1 MGRALHGWLLT
12 DIIMLAA
19 PAPLQQTVSKSW
31 LDFTHSS
38 PLRVAMGTYNIN
50 GGKHFRSVV
59 YKDVSLDDWLLDGW
73 KESRNGE
80 PDENIAYIYCTI
92 WRKYFSQS
100 LPKFASPKPLSPPS
114 RIPQRRGNIKAVI
127 IGLKT

>member
-1 MGRALHGWLLT
+1 MGRALVGWLLT
-12 DIIMLAA
+12 NIMLAA
-19 PAPLQQTVSKSW
+19 PAPLQQTVSENW

-80 PDENIAYIYCTI
+80 PD
-92 WRKYFSQS
+92 
-100 LPKFASPKPLSPPS
+100 
-114 RIPQRRGNIKAVI
+114 
-127 IGLKT
+127 

>member
-19 PAPLQQTVSKSW
+19 PAPLQQKVSKNW

-80 PDENIAYIYCTI
+80 PGENIEHILYNLI
-92 WRKYFSQS
+92 
-100 LPKFASPKPLSPPS
+100 
-114 RIPQRRGNIKAVI
+114 
-127 IGLKT
+127 